1 MTKDEIEIKM
11 TKLRVGV
18 SPLTNTIFAGKLNKD
33 GTMWAGDKHDI
44 TDEAVMSV
52 VQYIKQER
60 VMYERGGKRYE
71 LKEVE
76 ITD

>member
-1 MTKDEIEIKM
+1 MA
-11 TKLRVGV
+11 KLRVGV
-18 SPLTNTIFAGKLNKD
+18 SPLTNTIFAGKLNKTE
-33 GTMWAGDKHDI
+33 TMWVGDKHDI

-52 VQYIKQER
+52 AQYIKKER
-60 VMYERGGKRYE
+60 VVYEREGKTFE